1 MRMQFQWT
9 PDSQWMQLT
18 PAGWWAL
25 GLAFGVLAVSAAAY
39 VWHSRRRQHRV
50 DARLAQLTA
59 ALALL
64 TDTMETGFQDV
75 VRQASRAPQE
85 AEVRPAPR
93 ARTNA
98 QRRVK
103 HAARRGRPLDQIAA
117 AEQMS
122 EGEVHLMLQMSGGQ
136 PPATP
141 HAEMR

>member
-1 MRMQFQWT
+1 MRMQWQWT

-25 GLAFGVLAVSAAAY
+25 GVAFVVLAVSAAAY
-39 VWHSRRRQHRV
+39 VWHTRRRQRRV

-64 TDTMETGFQDV
+64 TDTVEAGFQDV
-75 VRQASRAPQE
+75 LRQTSRATPE

-103 HAARRGRPLDQIAA
+103 SAARRGRPLDQIAA
-117 AEQMS
+117 AEQLS